1 MAVRPYGFLSKEE
14 KEKMP
19 KIGIRQI
26 GRMASYLKPFMI
38 PLISMFII
46 QAVVS
51 SIGLFPHII
60 SRKIVDDALL
70 GKNMRLLLLLL
81 GASLGF
87 AVLNFFITNLGGY
100 IKRKIYWELSINMKT
115 QLFDKIIHLDYDFY
129 KNEKQSDIKERLT
142 IDVSDVIESILE
154 MLPEVISSISVF
166 ITAFAAMGTVD

>member
-1 MAVRPYGFLSKEE
+1 MAVRQYGFLSKEE

-51 SIGLFPHII
+51 SIGLFPQII

-70 GKNMRLLLLLL
+70 GK
-81 GASLGF
+81 
-87 AVLNFFITNLGGY
+87 
-100 IKRKIYWELSINMKT
+100 K
-115 QLFDKIIHLDYDFY
+115 
-129 KNEKQSDIKERLT
+129 
-142 IDVSDVIESILE
+142 
-154 MLPEVISSISVF
+154 
-166 ITAFAAMGTVD
+166 